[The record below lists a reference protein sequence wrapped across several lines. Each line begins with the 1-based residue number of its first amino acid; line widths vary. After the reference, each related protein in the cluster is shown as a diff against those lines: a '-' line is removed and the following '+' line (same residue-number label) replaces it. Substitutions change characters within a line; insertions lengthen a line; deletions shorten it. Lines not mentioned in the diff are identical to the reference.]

1 MSIKTATNGLKVD
14 VIIKKKH
21 SFSVHEHG
29 MTAVLAPAPL
39 LLLLLLRVT
48 GTRTRAVHT
57 HFLAKSQSKVID
69 SNASHLFG
77 DGRHTGP
84 QLHVGMS

>member
-77 DGRHTGP
+77 DGRRTGP